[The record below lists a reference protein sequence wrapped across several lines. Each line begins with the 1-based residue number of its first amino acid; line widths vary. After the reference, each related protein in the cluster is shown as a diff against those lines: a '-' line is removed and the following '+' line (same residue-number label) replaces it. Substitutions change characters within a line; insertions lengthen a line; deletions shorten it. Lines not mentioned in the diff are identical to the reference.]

1 MTESPTATAAPPS
14 PPVAVTG
21 WWAMP
26 WFTIALPAGLLLWSY
41 WPGLM
46 VAAGTWSTPQY
57 SHGWLVPLFAAA
69 VVAWR
74 WTMPSTVTA
83 AEQWA
88 GLIVLGL
95 SLAVRLVAA
104 RYRIVTIDMYTL
116 VPALLG
122 VVIMAGG
129 VRLLRRAGPPVA
141 FLIFMYPLPDEATRY
156 LLGPLQTLAT
166 IASTY
171 LLQTLGFEAFRE
183 GNQIVLGD
191 SRLGVVDACSG
202 LRMLTIFVALAVGW
216 ALVDRV
222 AWWERLAIIASAIPV
237 ALAVNVA
244 RITATGMMMTVSEQI
259 AEQVFHDWAGY
270 VMMPLAM
277 ALLVV
282 VRWLLAAAVIED
294 LPVAVPVIDVRGRR
308 PEGRP

>member
-1 MTESPTATAAPPS
+1 MTESPTATAASPS
-14 PPVAVTG
+14 PPVTELWAV
-21 WWAMP
+21 P
-26 WFTIALPAGLLLWSY
+26 WLAIALLTGLLLWSY
-41 WPGLM
+41 WPGLL

-74 WTMPSTVTA
+74 RMPLPPATA
-83 AEQWA
+83 AEQLA
-88 GLIVLGL
+88 GLAVLAV

-129 VRLLRRAGPPVA
+129 VRLLRWAGPPVA

-156 LLGPLQTLAT
+156 LLGPLQTIAT

-216 ALVDRV
+216 VLVDRV
-222 AWWERLAIIASAIPV
+222 AWWERLAIVASAMPI
-237 ALAVNVA
+237 ALAVNVT
-244 RITATGMMMTVSEQI
+244 RITATGMMMTVNEQL
-259 AEQVFHDWAGY
+259 AERVFHDWAGY

-282 VRWLLAAAVIED
+282 VRRLLATLVIED
-294 LPVAVPVIDVRGRR
+294 RPVAVPVINLRRHR
-308 PEGRP
+308 PEGGP

>member
-1 MTESPTATAAPPS
+1 MTESSTATAASPTPPWTV
-14 PPVAVTG
+14 PLV
-21 WWAMP
+21 
-26 WFTIALPAGLLLWSY
+26 TIALLAGLLLWSY
-41 WPGLM
+41 WPGLL
-46 VAAGTWSTPQY
+46 VAAATWSTPQY

-74 WTMPSTVTA
+74 RMPLTLVTA

-88 GLIVLGL
+88 GMAVLAG
-95 SLAVRLVAA
+95 SLAVRLAA
-104 RYRIVTIDMYTL
+104 AWYRIVTIDMYML
-116 VPALLG
+116 VPSLLG
-122 VVIMAGG
+122 VAIMAGG
-129 VRLLRRAGPPVA
+129 MQLFRWAGPAVA

-171 LLQTLGFEAFRE
+171 LLQTLGCEAFRE

-216 ALVDRV
+216 VLIDRV
-222 AWWERLAIIASAIPV
+222 RWWERLVIVASAVPI

-244 RITATGMMMTVSEQI
+244 RITATGMMMTVDEQF
-259 AEQVFHDWAGY
+259 AEQLFHDWAGY

-277 ALLVV
+277 ALLVI
-282 VRWLLAAAVIED
+282 VRWLLAAVVIED
-294 LPVAVPVIDVRGRR
+294 LPAAVPLIDVGSRR
-308 PEGRP
+308 PEGSP

>member
-1 MTESPTATAAPPS
+1 MTESPTATAASPS
-14 PPVAVTG
+14 PPVTALWAV
-21 WWAMP
+21 P
-26 WFTIALPAGLLLWSY
+26 WLAIALLTGLLLWSY
-41 WPGLM
+41 WPGLL

-74 WTMPSTVTA
+74 RMPLSPATA
-83 AEQWA
+83 AEQLA
-88 GLIVLGL
+88 GLAVLAV
-95 SLAVRLVAA
+95 SLAVRLAAA

-129 VRLLRRAGPPVA
+129 VRLLRWAGPPVA

-156 LLGPLQTLAT
+156 LLGPLQTIAT

-216 ALVDRV
+216 VLVDRV
-222 AWWERLAIIASAIPV
+222 AWWERLAIVASAMPI

-244 RITATGMMMTVSEQI
+244 RITATGMMMTVNEQL
-259 AEQVFHDWAGY
+259 AKRVFHDWAGY

-277 ALLVV
+277 ALLVA
-282 VRWLLAAAVIED
+282 VRRLLAAVVIED
-294 LPVAVPVIDVRGRR
+294 LSVAVPVIDVRVHR
-308 PEGRP
+308 PEGGP

>member
-1 MTESPTATAAPPS
+1 MTDSPTATVAAPTP
-14 PPVAVTG
+14 
-21 WWAMP
+21 WWAAS
-26 WFTIALPAGLLLWSY
+26 WATISLLVGLLVWSY
-41 WPGLM
+41 WPGLL
-46 VAAGTWSTPQY
+46 VAAGTWKSPQY
-57 SHGWLVPLFAAA
+57 SHGWLVPLFAAG

-74 WTMPSTVTA
+74 RTALIPATTV
-83 AEQWA
+83 EQLA
-88 GLIVLGL
+88 GLTVLAT
-95 SLAVRLVAA
+95 SLAVRLAAA
-104 RYRIVTIDMYTL
+104 RYRIITIDMYTL

-122 VVIMAGG
+122 VVLITGG
-129 VRLLRRAGPPVA
+129 VRLLRWAGPPVA

-171 LLQTLGFEAFRE
+171 LLQTLGCEAFRE

-202 LRMLTIFVALAVGW
+202 LRMLTIFVALAVAW
-216 ALVDRV
+216 VLVDRV
-222 AWWERLAIIASAIPV
+222 AWWERVAIIDSAIPI

-244 RITATGMMMTVSEQI
+244 RITATGMMMTVNEQL
-259 AEQVFHDWAGY
+259 AERVFHDWAGY

-282 VRWLLAAAVIED
+282 VRWLLAALVIED
-294 LPVAVPVIDVRGRR
+294 LPAAVPVIDVRGRR
-308 PEGRP
+308 PEGIP

>member
-1 MTESPTATAAPPS
+1 LTATWS
-14 PPVAVTG
+14 ITRIIIG
-21 WWAMP
+21 
-26 WFTIALPAGLLLWSY
+26 LLSGLLLWSY
-41 WPGLM
+41 WPGLL
-46 VAAGTWSTPQY
+46 VAAATWSTPQY

-69 VVAWR
+69 VAAR
-74 WTMPSTVTA
+74 RRKPLAPATT
-83 AEQWA
+83 AEQLA
-88 GLIVLGL
+88 GLSLL
-95 SLAVRLVAA
+95 ATSLAVRLVAA
-104 RYRIVTIDMYTL
+104 WYRVVTIDMYTL

-122 VVIMAGG
+122 VIIVAGG
-129 VRLLRRAGPPVA
+129 MRLLRWAGPPVA

-171 LLQTLGFEAFRE
+171 LLQTLGFEVFRE
-183 GNQIVLGD
+183 GNQIVVGD

-216 ALVDRV
+216 VLIDQA
-222 AWWERLAIIASAIPV
+222 AWWERLAIVVSAVPI

-244 RITATGMMMTVSEQI
+244 RITATGMMMTVNEQL
-259 AEQVFHDWAGY
+259 AERVFHDWAGY
-270 VMMPLAM
+270 VMMPLAI

-282 VRWLLAAAVIED
+282 VRRLLAAGMIED
-294 LPVAVPVIDVRGRR
+294 LTAAVPVIDVRIRR